1 MFHHRRALRRL
12 AAHVLL
18 LWVFALAAGIAN
30 ACVPNLAGV
39 TGVTGATGSGS
50 ALSRAANAGHVL
62 DTAADEDEAAAPA
75 PCHAVADAALADRN
89 DHGDG
94 GAGHRGN
101 FAKANCQDFC
111 AKTSVSIPASTT
123 ALDDLQAHAIVA
135 TAAAAAMPAPAF
147 VPVQPRVPRRDGAQG
162 APPILIAFLRLAL

>member
-1 MFHHRRALRRL
+1 MFQHRRALRRL
-12 AAHVLL
+12 ATQVLL

-39 TGVTGATGSGS
+39 TGATGSGG
-50 ALSRAANAGHVL
+50 ALQRAANAGPFL

-75 PCHAVADAALADRN
+75 PCHAVADAALADRSDSN
-89 DHGDG
+89 D
-94 GAGHRGN
+94 GAGHHGN

-111 AKTSVSIPASTT
+111 AKTSVSIPASKT

-135 TAAAAAMPAPAF
+135 TATAAAIPAPAF

>member
-1 MFHHRRALRRL
+1 MFQHRRALRRL
-12 AAHVLL
+12 ATHVLL

-30 ACVPNLAGV
+30 ACVPDLAGV
-39 TGVTGATGSGS
+39 TGAVDGS
-50 ALSRAANAGHVL
+50 AALFA
-62 DTAADEDEAAAPA
+62 AADSDEAAAPA
-75 PCHAVADAALADRN
+75 PCHAVADAALADRS
-89 DHGDG
+89 DHGSD
-94 GAGHRGN
+94 GAGHHGN

-111 AKTSVSIPASTT
+111 AKTSVSIPASKT

-135 TAAAAAMPAPAF
+135 TATAAAIPAPAF